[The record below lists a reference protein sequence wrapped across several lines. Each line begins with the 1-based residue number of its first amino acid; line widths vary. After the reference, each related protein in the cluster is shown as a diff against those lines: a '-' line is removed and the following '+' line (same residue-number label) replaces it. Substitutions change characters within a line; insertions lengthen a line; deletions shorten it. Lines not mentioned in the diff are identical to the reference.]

1 MSTPSDDRPSLPPST
16 SGTSARPPPVKL
28 KRGSVACK
36 RCRRLRS
43 KCVHENATPPCVSCR
58 DAGPAEAAEC
68 FFPRRGEDS
77 SDREYRTGRVRANPT
92 TKSARKRPYP
102 EPEISVTPEPSV
114 NLVKGSSLPPTPELI
129 EACQAFMTSY
139 FQLGFIPKSMFL
151 ERLSKEPDSVPVFLL
166 LAILSVSARFTPSLV
181 RRYGDG
187 SKATEVFLKR
197 AESMVPTE
205 MYKPTLE
212 RTQAFFILS
221 TAEWGQ
227 ADNDKSFMH
236 LGIAVRMAGYLRLH
250 REETYRVPPNA
261 SEDTII
267 KSEVARRTFWMVEN
281 QANLQAG
288 INHPPAFARPEITAL
303 LPCSESDFAFG
314 TLPAPGTRAALAGT
328 APALA
333 DPALA
338 TAPDRSLFATLIQTH
353 NLWGQVAR
361 RAVQWEN
368 DLPASSGR
376 VGASERPLPPWDAGS
391 DFARLCEAL
400 GRFEREL
407 PARHQWSVQNWRGY
421 RAEAMDLAYLSIVLV
436 LRMSNVVV
444 RRVYLPYMA
453 VAVGIVSKQDLPSEE
468 WSLAPASYWHNMAQ
482 ELFSDVRRLYEQ
494 LDASFPL
501 CPQGFPPIIVF
512 CIYICGS
519 LASYLC
525 KWPQLSPDLAPQA
538 RTIFHRALDM
548 LNNAKD
554 LWPKAR
560 AWQNALAQTAA
571 VLNSTSRPEAAA
583 IGGTMYA
590 DPPRGAGSVCGP
602 NMLYELATV
611 AIREGTGQ
619 SGVGSSLAGG
629 VTSGGGLDLPGA
641 PPYLPMEGGVYDT
654 LIQAQAPGLGDFF
667 ANSFQAE
674 LTEFLHGGGAMGS
687 TGMGWGDGFAGM

>member
-1 MSTPSDDRPSLPPST
+1 MSAPTLEMPSFQDEGRIRPIGST
-16 SGTSARPPPVKL
+16 ALEESEPI
-28 KRGSVACK
+28 
-36 RCRRLRS
+36 LR
-43 KCVHENATPPCVSCR
+43 A
-58 DAGPAEAAEC
+58 
-68 FFPRRGEDS
+68 
-77 SDREYRTGRVRANPT
+77 
-92 TKSARKRPYP
+92 
-102 EPEISVTPEPSV
+102 EISVTPEPSV
-114 NLVKGSSLPPTPELI
+114 NLVKGSLLPPIAELI

-151 ERLSKEPDSVPVFLL
+151 ERLSKEPDSIPVFLL

-187 SKATEVFLKR
+187 SKATEVFLKQ

-250 REETYRVPPNA
+250 REETYRVPPDA

-314 TLPAPGTRAALAGT
+314 TLPAPGARAALAGT

-560 AWQNALAQTAA
+560 AWQNALAQTSA
-571 VLNSTSRPEAAA
+571 VLSSRPEAAA
-583 IGGTMYA
+583 IGGTMVRAVILILTAIVRRHRDCTTKPRLYDPAIVPPLTHSSYLQYA

-619 SGVGSSLAGG
+619 PSVGSSLAGG
-629 VTSGGGLDLPGA
+629 VPSGGGLDLPGA

-687 TGMGWGDGFAGM
+687 TDWGDGFAGM